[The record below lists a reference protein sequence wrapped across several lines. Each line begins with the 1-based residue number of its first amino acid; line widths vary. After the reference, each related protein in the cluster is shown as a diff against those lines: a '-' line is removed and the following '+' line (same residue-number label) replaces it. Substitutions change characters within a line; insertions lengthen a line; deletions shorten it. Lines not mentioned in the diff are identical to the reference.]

1 MVLFSLKVKLGLCAF
16 LLSTSFMVYL
26 VPPTTPGCLKAYVS
40 LSSTIILLYRVLLS
54 FSPLFHSHYVSHR
67 LISWTSGASLFLFYS
82 SMGYFLLDPFHYFF
96 QLPSLIV
103 SLSISLNLVWQK
115 WHRLIEL
122 SEVNLNL
129 LKGRPHRWGFQEK
142 GQGVVS
148 FSWSCSWPATNVMQ
162 FSNDEM
168 TIKGVIKAR
177 KVDAN
182 IQCLHQLRFY
192 ILVGKK
198 ELKNA
203 VVVTPI
209 VHIGQLDTLMALY
222 WSLGW
227 TGLCIRDQKVPFTW
241 LQFTSAVCWTGTWE
255 QQHDKTAKDDT
266 TYWLKFST
274 TVFFRLLLVL
284 FMLLFGCLRD
294 DGWWGERGM
303 RDYTSEALSLGGSWK
318 AS

>member
-1 MVLFSLKVKLGLCAF
+1 MSPSHPPSSSYIEYCSLF
-16 LLSTSFMVYL
+16 
-26 VPPTTPGCLKAYVS
+26 P
-40 LSSTIILLYRVLLS
+40 LS
-54 FSPLFHSHYVSHR
+54 FIHIMSLIDWSLELLALLF
-67 LISWTSGASLFLFYS
+67 FYS
-82 SMGYFLLDPFHYFF
+82 TLPWAISFWIHSIICFK
-96 QLPSLIV
+96 LPSLIV

-129 LKGRPHRWGFQEK
+129 LKGRPHRLGFREK

-203 VVVTPI
+203 VLVTPI

-284 FMLLFGCLRD
+284 FMLLFDCLRD

>member
-1 MVLFSLKVKLGLCAF
+1 MSPSHPPSSSYIEYCSLF
-16 LLSTSFMVYL
+16 
-26 VPPTTPGCLKAYVS
+26 P
-40 LSSTIILLYRVLLS
+40 LS
-54 FSPLFHSHYVSHR
+54 FIHIMSLIDWSLELLALLFFCSTLPWAISFWIHS
-67 LISWTSGASLFLFYS
+67 IIC
-82 SMGYFLLDPFHYFF
+82 F

-129 LKGRPHRWGFQEK
+129 LKGRPHRLGFREK

-168 TIKGVIKAR
+168 TIKGVIKTR